1 MPFLDNQ
8 RDANRRQYWSIWKSC
23 ACFGCS
29 AGSWNRKGFWRQF
42 NHISQR
48 KECMWN
54 KIKAHQFYAFFSIHF
69 FKRETTGTR
78 NRTENIQTT
87 EIEDQITLFVPPRQ
101 RLRIYR
107 IAIYCNETTNTVE
120 MYSEGIKIY
129 TVYDVYNVVPAP
141 MYATFI
147 TYFCMHFKFDLNHFT
162 FHSFRFCLYF
172 ASNYEWIK
180 CFIENRTYAK
190 L

>member
-1 MPFLDNQ
+1 MPF
-8 RDANRRQYWSIWKSC
+8 
-23 ACFGCS
+23 
-29 AGSWNRKGFWRQF
+29 
-42 NHISQR
+42 
-48 KECMWN
+48 
-54 KIKAHQFYAFFSIHF
+54 FYSL

-141 MYATFI
+141 VYATFI
-147 TYFCMHFKFDLNHFT
+147 TYFCMHFKFEL
-162 FHSFRFCLYF
+162 RPFC
-172 ASNYEWIK
+172 
-180 CFIENRTYAK
+180 CP
-190 L
+190 